1 LHLAT
6 LVSPD
11 GAFGGPVRVALN
23 QAAELRRRNHEV
35 LLAAGW
41 RGLGAVPESID
52 GVPAKLF
59 RTTQLIPHL
68 GLSALI
74 SPGLFTW
81 LWRNI
86 SQYDIIHI
94 HAGRDLISVG
104 SMAIAR
110 IAKRPYVTQ
119 THGMIQPDNRLK
131 ARAVDAL
138 LVRRLLRSAAVRFV
152 LTQRESD
159 GLATVTGDSLNFD
172 RLFNGVPV
180 LPQPT
185 RRHGTEEVLFC
196 ARLHARKRPVE
207 FVQMAGELQHR
218 GIVANYAMV
227 GPDDGEL
234 ARVRRAIEDNELAD
248 VVRYEGPVDYASVI
262 GRMNRAT
269 IYVLPSIDE
278 PFPMSLLE
286 ALSLGLPCV
295 CTDTCDIAAILREE
309 HAALVTNGSV
319 GEMADAVESIYVD
332 RELRNRLSS
341 NARRT
346 VAEILSIESVGTQ
359 LEAVY
364 ERIAASLLS

>member
-23 QAAELRRRNHEV
+23 QAAELRRRHHEV

-59 RTTQLIPHL
+59 RTTQLIPQF
-68 GLSALI
+68 GLSGLI
-74 SPGLFTW
+74 SPALATW

-86 SQYDIIHI
+86 SEYDVVHI

-110 IAKRPYVTQ
+110 IARRPYLTQ
-119 THGMIQPDNRLK
+119 THGMVQPDNRLR
-131 ARAVDAL
+131 ARAMDAL
-138 LVRRLLRSAAVRFV
+138 LVRRLLRAAAVRFV

-159 GLATVTGDSLNFD
+159 GLAAVTGNSLDFD

-180 LPQPT
+180 FPQPT
-185 RRHGTEEVLFC
+185 RLYETEEVLFC
-196 ARLHARKRPVE
+196 ARLHPRKRPVE

-234 ARVRRAIEDNELAD
+234 AHVRRAIEDNELTD
-248 VVRYEGPVDYASVI
+248 IVRYEGPVDYAGVM
-262 GRMNRAT
+262 GRMHRAT

-309 HAALVTNGSV
+309 QAALVTNGSV
-319 GEMADAVESIYVD
+319 GEMADAVESIYAD
-332 RELRNRLSS
+332 RELRKHLSS

-346 VAEILSIESVGTQ
+346 VAEIFSIESVGTQ
-359 LEAVY
+359 LEAIY
-364 ERIAASLLS
+364 QQIAASRLS